1 MVSRKSIGDHL
12 VMKESL
18 GDPLLSKKILGDN
31 YSGMNKGLSWSRK
44 KWTIIQG
51 WGAGKFFS
59 GSGSWLF

>member
-31 YSGMNKGLSWSRK
+31 YSEFKDTSFSVKHFTAVLSA
-44 KWTIIQG
+44 TI
-51 WGAGKFFS
+51 
-59 GSGSWLF
+59 WLDQYRV